1 MINVRTSG
9 RINPSPTKST
19 KGASAVPTTKS
30 SAYIRNNYNELSELY
45 RLLDTALE
53 EEKNGKFMDYDDFMS
68 QLWEEIT

>member
-1 MINVRTSG
+1 M
-9 RINPSPTKST
+9 
-19 KGASAVPTTKS
+19 PTTKS